1 VGAIATR
8 HVLKVLRV
16 RTVKMHKVASLVRH
30 LDQASLGH
38 LVHPAKIRS
47 LKTSSFQIRRAKA

>member
-1 VGAIATR
+1 
-8 HVLKVLRV
+8 VLKVLRV
-16 RTVKMHKVASLVRH
+16 RTVKMRKVASLVRH

-47 LKTSSFQIRRAKA
+47 LKTLSFQIRRAKA